1 MAILPDKNLLE
12 GTKEPETTTG
22 EFRLAMGNLRQFI
35 AELLGNDSSKKQD
48 ARDTLGAQEKYR
60 ADAAGT
66 ADALTAAFT
75 PPILKP
81 LHGLHAQVRAK
92 EANTNAAPTFRAD
105 ETGALPV
112 VKGNNL
118 PLLPGDIAG
127 DGHWLEMKYDATLNK
142 WVLENPA
149 CGVSV
154 DAFMEPKLAEKA
166 DKTELDEKLAGKL
179 DNTEKI
185 PVGSVIAV
193 AGNVTP
199 DGYLHCNGAPLLI
212 SVYPELFAVIG
223 YTYGGDGATMFHL
236 PDLRNRWMRGSDKA
250 GGVLAA
256 GLPNLYGTITDFCW
270 SYGPEPNGTGVFA
283 GSYTGGGSGAYNSNT
298 GGPAMVVF
306 NASLSNG
313 IYGAS
318 DTVCPPSINVRYCI
332 KY

>member
-35 AELLGNDSSKKQD
+35 AELLGTDSAKKQD

-60 ADAAGT
+60 AEAEGT
-66 ADALTAAFT
+66 ADALTATFDQ
-75 PPILKP
+75 PILKP
-81 LHGLHAQVRAK
+81 LHGLHVQVRAK
-92 EANTNAAPTFRAD
+92 AANTTATPTLKAD
-105 ETGALPV
+105 ETSALPI

-149 CGVSV
+149 CGISV

-179 DNTEKI
+179 DTGEKTPI
-185 PVGSVIAV
+185 GTVIAV

-199 DGYLHCNGAPLLI
+199 DGYLHCNGAQLLTTA
-212 SVYPELFAVIG
+212 YPELFAVIG
-223 YTYGGDGATMFHL
+223 YTYGGDGATVFRL
-236 PDLRNRWMRGSDKA
+236 PDYRNSLISGADTA
-250 GGVLAA
+250 GIHVTA
-256 GLPNLYGTITDFCW
+256 GLPNISGYATSVC
-270 SYGPEPNGTGVFA
+270 GVFNGA
-283 GSYTGGGSGAYNSNT
+283 GGAFKITATAGDFDGQGSWAASTRFEIDASCSN
-298 GGPAMVVF
+298 P
-306 NASLSNG
+306 

-318 DTVCPPSINVRYCI
+318 DTVRPPSLTVRYCI